1 MKQSAPANFNPATAP
16 PDRDADYV
24 VYGQQEN
31 GYSRSSTRF
40 FGDLVA
46 YLVEALADHL
56 GPLIDGLLIVARFR
70 AGPHVT
76 RHPLFDTLSPLYFLP
91 SLRGCR
97 LRTTHAVTGSRLTD
111 LHRCATLQSKMKRS
125 WKSSIT
131 AQFLLNEPS
140 IAPSRGP

>member
-56 GPLIDGLLIVARFR
+56 VPMIDGLLIVARFR

-76 RHPLFDTLSPLYFLP
+76 RHPLFDTLRPLYFLP
-91 SLRGCR
+91 TSARMPAVGSSYCYALPAQGLAR
-97 LRTTHAVTGSRLTD
+97 LR
-111 LHRCATLQSKMKRS
+111 KRS
-125 WKSSIT
+125 VEDE
-131 AQFLLNEPS
+131 AQLE
-140 IAPSRGP
+140 I